1 MKASKSYGIIL
12 ILTGQMKRASII
24 ILLGVSL
31 FYGCAADS
39 GVVRTERGTFVV
51 SRASNGVS
59 GPDELKAESVEEA
72 RAYCERSGQSLQVV
86 DVRGSE
92 PPYYLTNLPRIKVE
106 FMCPDRQGADST
118 IVRAR

>member
-1 MKASKSYGIIL
+1 LKASKSYGIIL

-86 DVRGSE
+86 DVRGSK
-92 PPYYLTNLPRIKVE
+92 PPYYLTNLPQIKVE
-106 FMCPDRQGADST
+106 FMCPDRQGLDS